1 MKPDTAFP
9 SFILLAV
16 LATHPAYGQ
25 QQDGADDAQVAI
37 RTLIQRAVEANNA
50 GAVEAWVDLFA
61 HDAVYM
67 APGAPSV
74 TTRAGLLEVAR
85 AGFRHQASI
94 DIEPLEIQILG
105 DWAFARTRVS
115 GSVRLQGT
123 GEVVSVDVKEIVIY
137 RRGED
142 GDWKIARLISNSNRE

>member
-1 MKPDTAFP
+1 MKPNTAFP
-9 SFILLAV
+9 SFMLLVV
-16 LATHPAYGQ
+16 LAAHPAYGQ
-25 QQDGADDAQVAI
+25 QQDRMDDAQVAI
-37 RTLIQRAVEANNA
+37 RTLIQRTAKANNA

-61 HDAVYM
+61 PDAVYM

-74 TTRAGLLEVAR
+74 TTREGLLEVAR
-85 AGFRHQASI
+85 AGFRHHASI
-94 DIEPLEIQILG
+94 DIEPLEIRVFG